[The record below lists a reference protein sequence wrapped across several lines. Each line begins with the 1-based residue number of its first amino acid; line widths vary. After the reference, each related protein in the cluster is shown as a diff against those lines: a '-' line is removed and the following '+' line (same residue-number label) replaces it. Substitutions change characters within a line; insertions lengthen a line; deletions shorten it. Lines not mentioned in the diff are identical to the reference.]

1 MKEKLTYYGCL
12 WYHRALLHISQE
24 EIALRAG
31 ITTSYYG
38 QIERGEANPT
48 VEVLEKICA
57 AMEISIEDLFSQSDA
72 DESNMDSITKQIVR
86 FLSDKT
92 DREKELALSLIK
104 TAFKLKNP
112 GKSEKKT

>member
-1 MKEKLTYYGCL
+1 MEKLTYYGCM

-24 EIALRAG
+24 EVALRAG

-48 VEVLEKICA
+48 VDILERICA
-57 AMEISIEDLFSQSDA
+57 ALEITMAELFTDPNAEEADSD
-72 DESNMDSITKQIVR
+72 DVSKRILR
-86 FLSDKT
+86 WLSDKS
-92 DREKELALSLIK
+92 DYEKEVAFSLIK

-112 GKSEKKT
+112 GKSPKKG